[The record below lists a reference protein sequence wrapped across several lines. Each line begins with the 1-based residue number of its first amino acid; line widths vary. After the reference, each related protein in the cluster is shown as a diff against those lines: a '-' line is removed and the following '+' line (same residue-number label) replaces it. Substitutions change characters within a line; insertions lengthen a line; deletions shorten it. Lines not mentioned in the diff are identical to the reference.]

1 MKHLLKKKKT
11 CSIISKLLI
20 VSKKFN
26 INKLILVKISINLV
40 NLNIVKN
47 VSIKFFIYLIIIYH
61 PSIATYA
68 VLSSYLP
75 RAIESLANLVG
86 KFILLT
92 YMINTQSPFGLSVL
106 ITQFTVFITHN
117 SKMVGSIVKSLFC
130 KQ

>member
-1 MKHLLKKKKT
+1 M
-11 CSIISKLLI
+11 
-20 VSKKFN
+20 SKKFN
-26 INKLILVKISINLV
+26 INKLILIKISINLV

-47 VSIKFFIYLIIIYH
+47 VSIKFFICLIIISH

-117 SKMVGSIVKSLFC
+117 SKMVGSIIKSLFC